1 MEKDRKYLKSIRA
14 EHFWNSL
21 FGNITLLVL
30 MGIGILAVI
39 LSSVVLAMSKRAF
52 TETYG
57 TSQEKV
63 FDEIENKFLELNDR
77 LQDIAAA
84 IDSSWAFRLYFND
97 DGKIDNVQNFKNIYQ
112 MERDLEQSKASELDR
127 LNILVFGMNEM
138 HYLSRTETISLSD
151 EEIMKSSAVQNALS
165 DKDSL
170 QYTFSRGAYTATSKD
185 TDVIVAS
192 KALYYALIRPVFV
205 IVIV

>member
-1 MEKDRKYLKSIRA
+1 MEKVRKYLESIRS

-30 MGIGILAVI
+30 MGIGILAVTI
-39 LSSVVLAMSKRAF
+39 SCVVLSMSKKAF

-84 IDSSWAFRLYFND
+84 IDSSWAFRLYFH
-97 DGKIDNVQNFKNIYQ
+97 DGGQLDNVQNFQNIYQ

-127 LNILVFGMNEM
+127 LNILVFGMNGK

-151 EEIMKSSAVQNALS
+151 EEIMKSSAVQKMLM
-165 DKDSL
+165 
-170 QYTFSRGAYTATSKD
+170 
-185 TDVIVAS
+185 
-192 KALYYALIRPVFV
+192 
-205 IVIV
+205 